1 MADVNANIGV
11 GIDTSDALNQL
22 KNLQRQISQFHSSV
36 AKSSESAAIAQRDLQ
51 KNFLNSVNA
60 IQGFSAE
67 LKTVRTTAE
76 SFTNSLEKNKFSIR
90 EYFRYAAGASGKFSN
105 NFAAEFSTIEKVA
118 VERVKTLQTQY
129 IKMGR
134 DAQGAMQAI
143 AIRPTTLNM
152 QDLGTQV
159 AITAQKQV
167 IFNQLLKQGST
178 NLLNFGKNTQWAGRQ
193 LMVGFTLP
201 LATLG
206 MTAGRVFMDMEK
218 AALKFRKVY
227 GDLFTPTEERDQA
240 LADIVELGKEY
251 TAYGIAVSDAVDIAG
266 EAAAAGFAGVD
277 LQNQTAAALKLSV
290 LGQLDLNQALE
301 TTIALQNAFQI
312 SSANLA
318 GEINFLNAVENQTV
332 VSLDD
337 ITTAIPKVAPVIQ
350 QLGGDVRDLA
360 FFMAAMKEG
369 GINASEGA
377 NALKSG
383 LASLINPSTQAA
395 EMLNGFGINLRGIVE
410 LNKGDISGTVLD
422 FAKALD
428 SLDPLNR
435 ARAIEQLFG
444 KFQFARISA
453 LFDNVIRDGSQAS
466 RVLELAGSSVE
477 ELAAL
482 SEGELGISAASSM
495 NKFLKAVEQ
504 IKLALAPIGEQ
515 FLQVAT
521 PIIEFGTKMLEAFN
535 NLPDGIKKSI
545 TTVITVIGG
554 IGPIALMTFGLIN
567 NGIANMIK
575 FFATV
580 RLGYLKIT
588 GQAQGVGDETQYMTT
603 EQLEA
608 ASAAA
613 SLDQAHSN
621 LTQRFTAEKVAVDA
635 LRTAYEQAAA
645 AGARFAMLNPGM
657 MKPGAPKKFG
667 MGGKVKKY
675 ALGGFVGGSGNGDT
689 VPAMLTPGEFV
700 IKKKEAQIFLPLLQA
715 INEGKVPGFNQG
727 GMVGKG
733 FSNATMFLPESINTL
748 MGGAGLGA
756 PTGDVTAYLKKAAD
770 AAAAPLMAVMAR
782 EIGLKLN
789 DPKLMEEWKVVGSS
803 LIQSAT
809 DALEKS
815 GKTFVN
821 DDDFEELVVPAM
833 KENIKTL
840 NVAGKELSTALN
852 KAFDEIRTVA
862 PLGSKSGAMGGTG
875 RVSLP
880 GSYRGARV
888 PAQTFAMASNPE
900 MFQQTQRFSQSRG
913 KIVNSF
919 QTQNVATG
927 ESEVATMA
935 HLKRSITTT
944 VDNLIL
950 KVAPYLGDQTARIVK
965 AVSKGTVD
973 GIKKSTDQASPS
985 KEAYNAG
992 ANIGKGAVQG
1002 IASQTDEA
1010 LDAGKKVGA
1019 SVVSGATQQTATA
1032 SAAPRRASTVGNLT
1046 FDTQSSK
1053 FRDQAQ
1059 TARLLE
1065 GRQKGLARAT
1075 QMAMANVSNFAT
1087 KMSGATFA
1095 LSSVA
1100 GIASMFGGKVG
1111 EAAGAI
1117 MQITSLM
1124 FALSTV
1130 TMGLIRAKTA
1140 ETTASMIASLNVGRT
1155 AGGVMGPG
1163 GGWLGGAKGMA
1174 GIKNLFGNVGKVAKE
1189 FLPILGKIPKGAGKA
1204 TLALIALAGVFSV
1217 GKVLFENLMKPFRL
1231 LGETANLSSDKL
1243 KTLGEL
1249 LNVQVRQ
1256 ADFSGKFAGTTAK
1269 TTEQRAQVDILLESE
1284 DFKAEFADQI
1294 QAIKGAT
1301 KENAERTLNALAL
1314 QLSASGFDAAAVE
1327 AIMNAIVIEAGKKDL
1342 DLKFASIDFKSAD
1355 GLASIERL
1363 AKESALKLNQSFL
1376 SQDVGDALLGWAGGG
1391 QLQGQIKT
1399 TAGEFASLFQA
1410 LQVGFATGEITAEE
1424 FNSQLAA
1431 LELQL
1436 SSIDPAIAGEALS
1449 QMIEKLGMGD
1459 QVKNVKNFKDQ
1470 LLLVKAAAAGIEI
1483 PAEAVK
1489 ILEEAGKAGA
1499 DPKIIADA
1507 TRLREQFNQMIR
1519 DTALATEEANNAQQQ
1534 QQIADA
1540 SIQEAIDAMIAEEQ
1554 QLQNMASAHKT
1565 LVDLGYDEATAY
1577 TIASNA
1583 MYASAIAAAVA
1594 SDAIGTTT
1602 GKLAEVLGY
1611 MNAMLE
1617 AQNKAPIAVTS
1628 GGGGGSQKSDFQE
1641 AMEQLGKQRKEIQ
1654 NTIKAYGGLRQA
1666 GFSATEALLVANDAV
1681 LAAALASKKVGS
1693 KEWKNLVNQIKLAR
1707 IEALNTAEGLRDA
1720 FGGLKSLAD
1729 EYFSI
1734 LERQTDRKYEDSIKG
1749 QEKAIEAYGD
1759 AIASVNEEIEG
1770 HQQALEDL
1778 QRSMTVQ
1785 FDRPIEV
1792 LQEESSDLSNDLTL
1806 MDRAADNITKRYEE
1820 QSKALSQVAK
1830 VNQQI
1835 IGQQKSQMSLA
1846 DALASGDIG
1855 AAASIMQDMRA
1866 AEADAAATTQEEMLN
1881 AARDSEI
1888 AGLRSAGGMS
1898 RLDIEERQF
1907 EISQQIFQLEERR
1920 EKAALAARDIEDTIY
1935 NIQKNKLDPL
1945 TKQQTAAEKALKT
1958 TNDQKK
1964 AELEAID
1971 AQRQRWTDAQLALDT
1986 ARLEAGEFAE
1996 VIDMTAGLTGD
2007 VVKDWK
2013 TLESKAITL
2022 TINTVRKSLGEA
2034 PTDAAPT
2041 EASGGGGGGSQ
2052 KTVIPIIDPG
2062 KTAAAAAE
2070 AAEAVDPFAWLKNID
2085 VGGMVNEFFGQ
2096 PWMRS
2101 LGAIFVG
2108 SFQLFDE
2115 FVIQPIRG
2123 WFDSIGS
2130 WIDRT
2135 LGKPIRDTLKTWSDE
2150 FHNFT
2155 APARE
2160 WFDGI
2165 SSWIDDKFGKPI
2177 RDTIDSL
2184 TKAFDEKFIQ
2194 PIKNLWNGFTS
2205 WWNEDT
2211 SMTQKIEEFKNTFKR
2226 IITHDLPGMWSSF
2239 TSGLTSGWNS
2249 FVSGLGAGF
2258 RSIMNAIIDKLNQ
2271 IGNVTLPTKIG
2282 LIPLPPGIAGA
2293 QLKLWNFQ
2301 KLNKGGMVNGS
2312 GPDKD
2317 SVPTMLTPGEFVINR
2332 SATKKFGPALSAI
2345 NSGSIGNDL
2354 IKSRYSLPEI
2364 QYAPRDFDS
2373 PVYSMPD
2380 RSVPKSQDVSS
2391 VYGENS
2397 QASLSQVDNSVYNYN
2412 LSVNVEG
2419 SSSNAEQIANVVI
2432 GKLRNIQSQQV
2443 RGQVIR

>member
-90 EYFRYAAGASGKFSN
+90 EYFRYAAGASGKFSK

-240 LADIVELGKEY
+240 LEDIVELGKEY
-251 TAYGIAVSDAVDIAG
+251 TAYGIAVSESVDIAG

-290 LGQLDLNQALE
+290 LGQLDLNKALE

-312 SSANLA
+312 SSASLA

-383 LASLINPSTQAA
+383 LASLINPSTQAT

-422 FAKALD
+422 FARALD

-466 RVLELAGSSVE
+466 RVLELAGASVE

-504 IKLALAPIGEQ
+504 IKLALAPIGEL

-535 NLPDGIKKSI
+535 NLPDGIKKAI

-588 GQAQGVGDETQYMTT
+588 GQAKGVGDETQYMTT

-657 MKPGAPKKFG
+657 MKPGAPKKF
-667 MGGKVKKY
+667 
-675 ALGGFVGGSGNGDT
+675 ALGGFVGGSGSGDT

-700 IKKKEAQIFLPLLQA
+700 VKKDVAQRNRSLLEAL
-715 INEGKVPGFNQG
+715 NGGKLPGFNEG
-727 GMVGKG
+727 GVVGKAGASTQTHFAHVTDKMTITIDELLSALTQGTGKISQAMMSSVNDLRDTFGPDLKAHIYSGLG
-733 FSNATMFLPESINTL
+733 FSQDS
-748 MGGAGLGA
+748 
-756 PTGDVTAYLKKAAD
+756 
-770 AAAAPLMAVMAR
+770 R
-782 EIGLKLN
+782 LN
-789 DPKLMEEWKVVGSS
+789 D
-803 LIQSAT
+803 
-809 DALEKS
+809 
-815 GKTFVN
+815 
-821 DDDFEELVVPAM
+821 AM
-833 KENIKTL
+833 KEGGSVSAADFLADFESRGSEKWSKSVKLGGAKMDEVAAELAVYDAEIAKGVSALVSQNKNATL
-840 NVAGKELSTALN
+840 TSKQFAILEKEVRQSIPATSKLRVALDAAEKGLFQFRVNPTAEDARAAGLQSYQVPSSVDPT
-852 KAFDEIRTVA
+852 KMSSKSRVRTSQGREIRLGGNKFERSQ
-862 PLGSKSGAMGGTG
+862 PLAGVQLSQFNDGLQES
-875 RVSLP
+875 
-880 GSYRGARV
+880 
-888 PAQTFAMASNPE
+888 AQTNSE
-900 MFQQTQRFSQSRG
+900 SRR
-913 KIVNSF
+913 
-919 QTQNVATG
+919 T
-927 ESEVATMA
+927 
-935 HLKRSITTT
+935 
-944 VDNLIL
+944 
-950 KVAPYLGDQTARIVK
+950 K
-965 AVSKGTVD
+965 AIAKDTVD
-973 GIKKSTDQASPS
+973 GYANELKRGKPQIEQAA
-985 KEAYNAG
+985 KETVESVTNATTQ
-992 ANIGKGAVQG
+992 AA
-1002 IASQTDEA
+1002 
-1010 LDAGKKVGA
+1010 AGNR
-1019 SVVSGATQQTATA
+1019 S
-1032 SAAPRRASTVGNLT
+1032 RRASTVGNLT

-1075 QMAMANVSNFAT
+1075 QMAMANVSTFAT
-1087 KMSGATFA
+1087 RMTGATFA
-1095 LSSVA
+1095 LSSAA

-1124 FALSTV
+1124 FGLSTV

-1140 ETTASMIASLNVGRT
+1140 ETTASMIGSLNVGNT
-1155 AGGVMGPG
+1155 IDGVKGPK
-1163 GGWLGGAKGMA
+1163 GGWRGGAKGMA
-1174 GIKNLFGNVGKVAKE
+1174 GFKAVFENIGKVGKN
-1189 FLPILGKIPKGAGKA
+1189 FLPILAKIPKGAGKV
-1204 TLALIALAGVFSV
+1204 TLALIALAGVFSI

-1256 ADFSGKFAGTTAK
+1256 ADFAGKFAGTTAK

-1301 KENAERTLNALAL
+1301 KEDAERTLNALAL
-1314 QLSASGFDAAAVE
+1314 QLSASNFDAAAVE

-1376 SQDVGDALLGWAGGG
+1376 SQNVGDALLGWAGGG

-1410 LQVGFATGEITAEE
+1410 LQVGFAAGDITAQD
-1424 FNSQLAA
+1424 FNAQLAA

-1436 SSIDPAIAGEALS
+1436 ASINPAVAGEALS
-1449 QMIEKLGMGD
+1449 QMIEKLGMSD
-1459 QVKNVKNFKDQ
+1459 KVKDIKSFKDQ
-1470 LLLVKAAAAGIEI
+1470 LLLVKAAAAGIVI
-1483 PAEAVK
+1483 PPEAVK

-1507 TRLREQFNQMIR
+1507 TKLREQFNQMIR
-1519 DTALATEEANNAQQQ
+1519 DTATATEEANKAQQE

-1540 SIQEAIDAMIAEEQ
+1540 SIQEAIDSMIAEEQ
-1554 QLQNMASAHKT
+1554 QLQNMAIAHKT
-1565 LVDLGYDEATAY
+1565 LTDLGYDEATAY
-1577 TIASNA
+1577 TMASNA

-1617 AQNKAPIAVTS
+1617 AQNKAPISVTS

-1654 NTIKAYGGLRQA
+1654 NTIKAYGGLRKA

-1693 KEWKNLVNQIKLAR
+1693 KEWKDLVNQIKLAR
-1707 IEALNTAEGLRDA
+1707 IEALNTAEGIRDA

-1734 LERQTDRKYEDSIKG
+1734 LERQTDRKYQDSISG

-1778 QRSMTVQ
+1778 QRSMTIQ

-1792 LQEESSDLSNDLTL
+1792 LQEESSDLANDLTL
-1806 MDRAADNITKRYEE
+1806 MDRAADKITKRYEE

-1855 AAASIMQDMRA
+1855 AAAGIMQDMRA
-1866 AEADAAATTQEEMLN
+1866 AQADAAATTQEEMLN
-1881 AARDSEI
+1881 AARDSEV
-1888 AGLRSAGGMS
+1888 ASLRSAGGMS

-1996 VIDMTAGLTGD
+1996 VIDMTADLTGD

-2022 TINTVRKSLGEA
+2022 TINTVKKALG
-2034 PTDAAPT
+2034 AAPT
-2041 EASGGGGGGSQ
+2041 EAAPTEAAGGGGGGGSQ
-2052 KTVIPIIDPG
+2052 KTIIPELDL
-2062 KTAAAAAE
+2062 KTAAGKAAE
-2070 AAEAVDPFAWLKNID
+2070 VTEAADPFAWLKGID
-2085 VGGMVNEFFGQ
+2085 VGGMVEEFFGQ
-2096 PWMRS
+2096 PWMRAI
-2101 LGAIFVG
+2101 GAIFIG

-2115 FVIQPIRG
+2115 LLLQPIRNL
-2123 WFDSIGS
+2123 FDGIGS
-2130 WIDRT
+2130 WIDT
-2135 LGKPIRDTLKTWSDE
+2135 KFGKPIRDTIKTWSDE
-2150 FHNFT
+2150 FHKFSE
-2155 APARE
+2155 PARE
-2160 WFDGI
+2160 WFNGI
-2165 SSWIDDKFGKPI
+2165 VSWIDTTFGKPI

-2184 TKAFDEKFIQ
+2184 TKAFNEKFIE

-2205 WWNEDT
+2205 FFTADT
-2211 SMTQKIEEFKNTFKR
+2211 SMTQKIEEFKNLFRR
-2226 IITHDLPGMWSSF
+2226 IITQDLPGFWNSF
-2239 TSGLTSGWNS
+2239 TSGLTSRWNS
-2249 FVSGLGAGF
+2249 LTSALSTGF
-2258 RSIMNAIIDKLNQ
+2258 KSVINVIIDRLNQ
-2271 IGNVTLPTKIG
+2271 IGNITLPDKIG

-2293 QLKLWNFQ
+2293 QLKLFNFQ
-2301 KLNKGGMVNGS
+2301 KLNKGGVVNGG
-2312 GPDKD
+2312 GPDVD

-2332 SATKKFGPALSAI
+2332 SATRKFGPLLSAI
-2345 NSGSIGNDL
+2345 NSGMSGG
-2354 IKSRYSLPEI
+2354 SLTSPSYRSTQA
-2364 QYAPRDFDS
+2364 QYAPRNFNA
-2373 PVYSMPD
+2373 PVYSVPD
-2380 RSVPKSQDVSS
+2380 RSVPKSQGVSS
-2391 VYGENS
+2391 VFGGSSES
-2397 QASLSQVDNSVYNYN
+2397 ALSQVDNSVYNYN

-2419 SSSNAEQIANVVI
+2419 SNSSADQIANVVI
-2432 GKLRNIQSQQV
+2432 GRLRNIQSQQV
-2443 RGQVIR
+2443 KGQVIR